1 MTTLILLPPYK
12 LHSRDFAR
20 TGSTALCPL
29 PFIVP
34 ASGKKLSPPWLYRV
48 SKHLVLLFLGMQQ
61 FSKYLNVIIIN
72 KNAFLLQKVASYT
85 SIYIYDW
92 LSESDFML
100 KCIKTLKHVLLF
112 TQIIQTIWFIGNS
125 KVTDHSRFGDFLLLV
140 WGLFLFFVLYN
151 YMWILP
157 DADLR
162 LLQWESP
169 TPDKLLSI
177 LHHLKKNPKQNSAIC
192 YCTWQFS
199 RRSITGRKQHTFAFF
214 RSSFARRTTYGLN
227 SLWCVPCLRTS
238 KPESSDASGIKA
250 QRYLSWDNTSRRY
263 PYWTCRLFC

>member
-20 TGSTALCPL
+20 TVSTALCPL

-112 TQIIQTIWFIGNS
+112 TQIIQTIRFIGNS
-125 KVTDHSRFGDFLLLV
+125 RVTDHSRFGDFLLLV

-177 LHHLKKNPKQNSAIC
+177 LHHLKKKSKTKQC
-192 YCTWQFS
+192 YMLLYMTVFKEKHNWKKATYLCFFSQQF
-199 RRSITGRKQHTFAFF
+199 
-214 RSSFARRTTYGLN
+214 
-227 SLWCVPCLRTS
+227 C
-238 KPESSDASGIKA
+238 
-250 QRYLSWDNTSRRY
+250 
-263 PYWTCRLFC
+263 

>member
-20 TGSTALCPL
+20 TVSTALCPL

-100 KCIKTLKHVLLF
+100 KSIKTLKHVLLF
-112 TQIIQTIWFIGNS
+112 TQIIQTIRFIGNS
-125 KVTDHSRFGDFLLLV
+125 RVTDHSRFGDFLLLV

-177 LHHLKKNPKQNSAIC
+177 LHHLKKKSKTKQC
-192 YCTWQFS
+192 YMLLYMTVFKEKHNWKKATYLCFFSQQF
-199 RRSITGRKQHTFAFF
+199 
-214 RSSFARRTTYGLN
+214 
-227 SLWCVPCLRTS
+227 C
-238 KPESSDASGIKA
+238 
-250 QRYLSWDNTSRRY
+250 
-263 PYWTCRLFC
+263 